1 MRNNELMMLFRFRV
15 GIDVSVSL
23 GNVAISV
30 FSHSISTLTH

>member
-1 MRNNELMMLFRFRV
+1 MKNNELMMLFRFRV

-30 FSHSISTLTH
+30 FCHLISTLTN

>member
-23 GNVAISV
+23 GKVAISV
-30 FSHSISTLTH
+30 FCHLISTLTH